1 MIIDKA
7 KQEEFEKVAEPL
19 IKFLCDNFHP
29 HVTVIVT
36 CNSAELL
43 EEFCFRK
50 IDKFVKD

>member
-7 KQEEFEKVAEPL
+7 KQEEFEKAAEPL

-29 HVTVIVT
+29 HVTVIVD
-36 CNSAELL
+36 CDSAQLSEGI
-43 EEFCFRK
+43 CFRK